1 MSITAG
7 SPNRFGSAF
16 LRTAGESVR
25 VDNAR
30 KLKMQARIAAALFVA
45 LPVLGGR
52 LAHAEEA
59 AQAEAPL
66 GRDALVEMVRKEA
79 AARGLPPAVAEA
91 VAQIESGYDPA
102 VVGGVGEIGLM
113 QIRPATAAML
123 GHSGGAAGLF
133 DPSTNVRFAVGYLA
147 GAWKLAAGDLCRAL
161 MKYRAGH
168 NSERM
173 SALSVDYCRRAK
185 TYLAKIG
192 SPLADAP
199 LPEPEFGSVA
209 TAAPARGRGR
219 SWTAADSARFWE
231 AHDARIKA
239 MTARILKVRA
249 ARIEAFNA
257 RVAKRQLA
265 TQ

>member
-1 MSITAG
+1 VQT
-7 SPNRFGSAF
+7 
-16 LRTAGESVR
+16 
-25 VDNAR
+25 AR
-30 KLKMQARIAAALFVA
+30 KLKMQAQIAVALLAALPA
-45 LPVLGGR
+45 LGGR
-52 LAHAEEA
+52 LAYAEEA
-59 AQAEAPL
+59 PQADAPQL

-91 VAQIESGYDPA
+91 VAQIESGYDPT

-113 QIRPATAAML
+113 QIRPSTAAML

-133 DPSTNVRFAVGYLA
+133 DPSTNARFAVAYLA

-173 SALSVDYCRRAK
+173 SALSVEYCRRAK

-199 LPEPEFGSVA
+199 IPQADIGPLAA
-209 TAAPARGRGR
+209 TALLRPVRSRGRG
-219 SWTAADSARFWE
+219 WTAADSARFWE

-239 MTARILKVRA
+239 LTARVMKVRA
-249 ARIEAFNA
+249 ARIAAFNA
-257 RVAKRQLA
+257 RAAKRQIA

>member
-1 MSITAG
+1 
-7 SPNRFGSAF
+7 
-16 LRTAGESVR
+16 

-30 KLKMQARIAAALFVA
+30 KLKMQAQIAAALVAA
-45 LPVLGGR
+45 LPALGGR

-59 AQAEAPL
+59 PRVEAAPL
-66 GRDALVEMVRKEA
+66 SRDALVEMVRKEA

-91 VAQIESGYDPA
+91 VAQIESGYDPT
-102 VVGGVGEIGLM
+102 VLGGVGEIGLM
-113 QIRPATAAML
+113 QIRPSTAAML
-123 GHSGGAAGLF
+123 GHAGGAAELF

-147 GAWKLAAGDLCRAL
+147 GAWKLAAGDLCRTL

-173 SALSVDYCRRAK
+173 SALSVEYCRRAK

-192 SPLADAP
+192 SPLADGP
-199 LPEPEFGSVA
+199 LPEAEFGA
-209 TAAPARGRGR
+209 LAAAAPLAPARSPGRG
-219 SWTAADSARFWE
+219 WTAADSARFWA

-239 MTARILKVRA
+239 LTARILKVRA

-257 RVAKRQLA
+257 RAAKRQLA